1 MYTFVPKWPSL
12 RIKQVLYSIVTV
24 LLTFLFLG
32 RIPFYKI
39 FNSSYNA
46 MLINGKNDDISA
58 IVNTAIN
65 EYNALMYI
73 VGAVVL
79 SAALCWFLVR
89 FLGWGAK
96 KYSDYVGNDLSGSDQ
111 LSASEQVSC
120 PTWYPKTKKTQW
132 MTGIGLTVAIGVLG
146 LFFRFG
152 GAFSYTNSI
161 NWESA
166 ARFLEEA
173 KYVSGMDTGAV
184 YVENKPDYLDKL
196 VEDYELKI
204 YSDQEAFY
212 DAIDAVYIVV
222 EPKYQFQAI
231 MNALK
236 HKKHVLVEFPILVTD
251 EQLQEIT
258 DLADANGCIFMEGL
272 KTAYTPAFGKLIAL
286 AKSGI
291 IGNILSV
298 DANFT
303 QILGKQLAE
312 QIRLVDGGSVN
323 ALASYPFLAFVK
335 FLGLEYKD
343 IQFFSRND
351 DKGLDMFT
359 KILVS
364 YENAVATSNVA
375 ISGKSEGDMI
385 ISGDKGYIYV
395 PAPWWKTEYFE
406 VRFEDLNMNR
416 KYFYKFDGEG
426 LRYEISEF
434 IQCILNKK
442 NSILLTI
449 EEIRA
454 ITKMINQFNVANKV
468 TF

>member
-1 MYTFVPKWPSL
+1 MKKVITYGTYDLFHEGHYNLLKNAKALGDYLIVGVTSGDFDKNRGKLNVRDSL
-12 RIKQVLYSIVTV
+12 MTRIKNVEETGFADEIIIEEYFGQ
-24 LLTFLFLG
+24 
-32 RIPFYKI
+32 KI
-39 FNSSYNA
+39 
-46 MLINGKNDDISA
+46 DDIKKYDVDIFTVGSDWKGHFDYL
-58 IVNTAIN
+58 N
-65 EYNALMYI
+65 EYCEVIYLDRTKGIYSTEIRNTNTI
-73 VGAVVL
+73 K
-79 SAALCWFLVR
+79 
-89 FLGWGAK
+89 LGCHG
-96 KYSDYVGNDLSGSDQ
+96 VEQ
-111 LSASEQVSC
+111 L
-120 PTWYPKTKKTQW
+120 T
-132 MTGIGLTVAIGVLG
+132 
-146 LFFRFG
+146 
-152 GAFSYTNSI
+152 
-161 NWESA
+161 

-196 VEDYELKI
+196 VEDYELKV
-204 YSDQEAFY
+204 YPDQETFY

-335 FLGLEYKD
+335 FLGLDYKD

>member
-1 MYTFVPKWPSL
+1 MKKVITYGTYDLFHEGHYNLLKNAKALGDYLIVGVTSGDFDKNRGKLNVRDSL
-12 RIKQVLYSIVTV
+12 MTRIKHVEETGFADEIIIEEYFGQ
-24 LLTFLFLG
+24 
-32 RIPFYKI
+32 KI
-39 FNSSYNA
+39 
-46 MLINGKNDDISA
+46 DDIKKYDVDIFTVGSDWKGHFDYL
-58 IVNTAIN
+58 N
-65 EYNALMYI
+65 EYCEVIYLDRTKGISSTEIRNTNTI
-73 VGAVVL
+73 K
-79 SAALCWFLVR
+79 
-89 FLGWGAK
+89 LGCHG
-96 KYSDYVGNDLSGSDQ
+96 V
-111 LSASEQVSC
+111 EQV
-120 PTWYPKTKKTQW
+120 T
-132 MTGIGLTVAIGVLG
+132 
-146 LFFRFG
+146 
-152 GAFSYTNSI
+152 
-161 NWESA
+161 

-196 VEDYELKI
+196 VEDYELKV
-204 YSDQEAFY
+204 YPDQEAFY
-212 DAIDAVYIVV
+212 GTIDAVYIVV

-335 FLGLEYKD
+335 FLGLDYKD

-351 DKGLDMFT
+351 DQGLDMFT

>member
-1 MYTFVPKWPSL
+1 MKKVITYGTYDLFHEGHYNLLKNAKALGDYLIVGVTSGDFDKNRGKLNVRDSL
-12 RIKQVLYSIVTV
+12 MTRIKNVEETGFADEIIIEEYFGQ
-24 LLTFLFLG
+24 
-32 RIPFYKI
+32 KI
-39 FNSSYNA
+39 
-46 MLINGKNDDISA
+46 DDIKKYDVDIFTVGSDWKGHFDYL
-58 IVNTAIN
+58 N
-65 EYNALMYI
+65 EYCEVIYLDRTKGISSTEIRNTNTI
-73 VGAVVL
+73 K
-79 SAALCWFLVR
+79 
-89 FLGWGAK
+89 LGCHG
-96 KYSDYVGNDLSGSDQ
+96 V
-111 LSASEQVSC
+111 EQV
-120 PTWYPKTKKTQW
+120 T
-132 MTGIGLTVAIGVLG
+132 
-146 LFFRFG
+146 
-152 GAFSYTNSI
+152 
-161 NWESA
+161 

-196 VEDYELKI
+196 IEDYELKV
-204 YSDQEAFY
+204 YPDQEAFY

-258 DLADANGCIFMEGL
+258 DLADDNGCIFMEGL

-335 FLGLEYKD
+335 FLGLDYKD
-343 IQFFSRND
+343 IQFFSHND

>member
-1 MYTFVPKWPSL
+1 MKKVITYGTYDLFHEGHYNLLKNAKALGDYLIVGVTSGDFDKNRGKLNVRDSL
-12 RIKQVLYSIVTV
+12 MTRIKHVEETGFADEIIIEEYFGQ
-24 LLTFLFLG
+24 
-32 RIPFYKI
+32 KI
-39 FNSSYNA
+39 
-46 MLINGKNDDISA
+46 DDIKKYDVDIFTVGSDWKGHFDYL
-58 IVNTAIN
+58 N
-65 EYNALMYI
+65 EYCEVIYLDRTKGISSTEIRNTNTI
-73 VGAVVL
+73 K
-79 SAALCWFLVR
+79 
-89 FLGWGAK
+89 LGCHG
-96 KYSDYVGNDLSGSDQ
+96 V
-111 LSASEQVSC
+111 EQV
-120 PTWYPKTKKTQW
+120 T
-132 MTGIGLTVAIGVLG
+132 
-146 LFFRFG
+146 
-152 GAFSYTNSI
+152 
-161 NWESA
+161 

-196 VEDYELKI
+196 VEDYELKV
-204 YSDQEAFY
+204 YPDQEGFY
-212 DAIDAVYIVV
+212 NTIDAVYIVV

-335 FLGLEYKD
+335 FLGLDYKD

-351 DKGLDMFT
+351 DQGLDMFT

>member
-1 MYTFVPKWPSL
+1 MKKVITYGTYDLFHEGHYNLLKNAKALGDYLIVGVTSGDFDKNRGKLNVRDSL
-12 RIKQVLYSIVTV
+12 MTRIKHVEETGFADEIIIEEYFGQ
-24 LLTFLFLG
+24 
-32 RIPFYKI
+32 KI
-39 FNSSYNA
+39 
-46 MLINGKNDDISA
+46 DDIKKYDVDIFTVGSDWKGHFDYL
-58 IVNTAIN
+58 N
-65 EYNALMYI
+65 EYCEVIYLDRTKGISSTEIRNTNTI
-73 VGAVVL
+73 K
-79 SAALCWFLVR
+79 
-89 FLGWGAK
+89 LGCHG
-96 KYSDYVGNDLSGSDQ
+96 V
-111 LSASEQVSC
+111 EQV
-120 PTWYPKTKKTQW
+120 T
-132 MTGIGLTVAIGVLG
+132 
-146 LFFRFG
+146 
-152 GAFSYTNSI
+152 
-161 NWESA
+161 

-184 YVENKPDYLDKL
+184 YVKNKPDYLDKL

-204 YSDQEAFY
+204 YPDQEAFY
-212 DAIDAVYIVV
+212 NAIDAVYIVV

-258 DLADANGCIFMEGL
+258 DLADVNGCIFMEGL
-272 KTAYTPAFGKLIAL
+272 KTAYTPAFSKLIAL

-335 FLGLEYKD
+335 FLGLDYKD

>member
-1 MYTFVPKWPSL
+1 MKKVITYGTYDLFHEGHYNLLKNAKALGDYLIVGVTSGDFDKNRGKLNVRDSL
-12 RIKQVLYSIVTV
+12 MTRIKHVEETGFADEIIIEEYFGQ
-24 LLTFLFLG
+24 
-32 RIPFYKI
+32 KI
-39 FNSSYNA
+39 
-46 MLINGKNDDISA
+46 DDIKKYDVDIFTVGSDWKGHFDYL
-58 IVNTAIN
+58 N
-65 EYNALMYI
+65 EYCEVIYLDRTKGISSTEIRNTNTI
-73 VGAVVL
+73 K
-79 SAALCWFLVR
+79 
-89 FLGWGAK
+89 LGCHG
-96 KYSDYVGNDLSGSDQ
+96 V
-111 LSASEQVSC
+111 EQV
-120 PTWYPKTKKTQW
+120 T
-132 MTGIGLTVAIGVLG
+132 
-146 LFFRFG
+146 
-152 GAFSYTNSI
+152 
-161 NWESA
+161 
-166 ARFLEEA
+166 ARFLDEA

-184 YVENKPDYLDKL
+184 YVENKADYLDKL

-258 DLADANGCIFMEGL
+258 DLADDNGCIFMEGL

-335 FLGLEYKD
+335 FLGLDYKD

>member
-1 MYTFVPKWPSL
+1 MKKVITYGTYDLFHEGHYNLLKNAKALGDYLIVGVTSGDFDKNRGKLNVRDSL
-12 RIKQVLYSIVTV
+12 MTRIKNVEETGFADEIIIEEYFGQ
-24 LLTFLFLG
+24 
-32 RIPFYKI
+32 KI
-39 FNSSYNA
+39 
-46 MLINGKNDDISA
+46 DDIKKYDVDIFTVGSDWKGHFDYL
-58 IVNTAIN
+58 N
-65 EYNALMYI
+65 EYCEVIYLDRTKGISSTEIRNTNTI
-73 VGAVVL
+73 K
-79 SAALCWFLVR
+79 
-89 FLGWGAK
+89 LGCHG
-96 KYSDYVGNDLSGSDQ
+96 V
-111 LSASEQVSC
+111 EQV
-120 PTWYPKTKKTQW
+120 T
-132 MTGIGLTVAIGVLG
+132 
-146 LFFRFG
+146 
-152 GAFSYTNSI
+152 
-161 NWESA
+161 

-196 VEDYELKI
+196 VEDYELKV
-204 YSDQEAFY
+204 YPDQEAFY

-335 FLGLEYKD
+335 FLGLDYKD

-351 DKGLDMFT
+351 DQGLDMFT
-359 KILVS
+359 KILDS

>member
-1 MYTFVPKWPSL
+1 MKKVITYGTYDLFHEGHYNLLKNAKALGDYLIVGVTSGDFDKNRGKLNVRDSL
-12 RIKQVLYSIVTV
+12 MTRIKHVEETGFADEIVIEEY
-24 LLTFLFLG
+24 FG
-32 RIPFYKI
+32 QKI
-39 FNSSYNA
+39 
-46 MLINGKNDDISA
+46 DDIKKYDVDIFTVGSDWKGHFDYL
-58 IVNTAIN
+58 N
-65 EYNALMYI
+65 EYCEVIYLDRTKGISSTEIRNTNTI
-73 VGAVVL
+73 K
-79 SAALCWFLVR
+79 
-89 FLGWGAK
+89 LGCHG
-96 KYSDYVGNDLSGSDQ
+96 V
-111 LSASEQVSC
+111 EQV
-120 PTWYPKTKKTQW
+120 T
-132 MTGIGLTVAIGVLG
+132 
-146 LFFRFG
+146 
-152 GAFSYTNSI
+152 
-161 NWESA
+161 

-184 YVENKPDYLDKL
+184 YVENKLDYLDKL

-204 YSDQEAFY
+204 YPDQEAFY

-258 DLADANGCIFMEGL
+258 DLADVNGCIFMEGL

-335 FLGLEYKD
+335 FLGLDYKD

-385 ISGDKGYIYV
+385 VSGDKGYIYV

>member
-1 MYTFVPKWPSL
+1 MKKVITYGTYDLFHEGHYNLLKNAKALGDYLIVGVTSGDFDKNRGKLNVRDSL
-12 RIKQVLYSIVTV
+12 MTRIKNVEETGFADEIIIEEYFGQ
-24 LLTFLFLG
+24 
-32 RIPFYKI
+32 KI
-39 FNSSYNA
+39 
-46 MLINGKNDDISA
+46 DDIKKYDVDIFTVGSDWKGHFDYL
-58 IVNTAIN
+58 N
-65 EYNALMYI
+65 EYCEVIYLDRTKGISSTEIRNTNTI
-73 VGAVVL
+73 K
-79 SAALCWFLVR
+79 
-89 FLGWGAK
+89 LGCHG
-96 KYSDYVGNDLSGSDQ
+96 V
-111 LSASEQVSC
+111 EQV
-120 PTWYPKTKKTQW
+120 T
-132 MTGIGLTVAIGVLG
+132 
-146 LFFRFG
+146 
-152 GAFSYTNSI
+152 
-161 NWESA
+161 

-196 VEDYELKI
+196 VEDYELKV
-204 YSDQEAFY
+204 YPDQEAFY

-303 QILGKQLAE
+303 QILCKQLAE

-335 FLGLEYKD
+335 FLGLDYKD

-351 DKGLDMFT
+351 DQGLDMFT

>member
-1 MYTFVPKWPSL
+1 MKKVITYGTYDLFHEGHYNLLKNAKALGDYLIVGVTSGDFDKNRGKLNVRDSL
-12 RIKQVLYSIVTV
+12 MTRIKNVEETGFADEIIIEEYFGQ
-24 LLTFLFLG
+24 
-32 RIPFYKI
+32 KI
-39 FNSSYNA
+39 
-46 MLINGKNDDISA
+46 DDIKKYDVDIFTVGSDWKGHFDYL
-58 IVNTAIN
+58 N
-65 EYNALMYI
+65 EYCEVIYLDRTKGISSTEIRNTNTI
-73 VGAVVL
+73 K
-79 SAALCWFLVR
+79 
-89 FLGWGAK
+89 LGCHG
-96 KYSDYVGNDLSGSDQ
+96 V
-111 LSASEQVSC
+111 EQV
-120 PTWYPKTKKTQW
+120 T
-132 MTGIGLTVAIGVLG
+132 
-146 LFFRFG
+146 
-152 GAFSYTNSI
+152 
-161 NWESA
+161 

-196 VEDYELKI
+196 VEDYELKV
-204 YSDQEAFY
+204 YPDQEAFY

-298 DANFT
+298 NANFT

-335 FLGLEYKD
+335 FLGLDYKD
-343 IQFFSRND
+343 IQFFSHND

>member
-1 MYTFVPKWPSL
+1 MKKVITYGTYDLFHEGHYNLLKNAKALGDYLIVGVTSGDFDKNRGKLNVRDSL
-12 RIKQVLYSIVTV
+12 MTRIKHVEETGFADEIIIEEYFGQ
-24 LLTFLFLG
+24 
-32 RIPFYKI
+32 KI
-39 FNSSYNA
+39 
-46 MLINGKNDDISA
+46 DDIKKYDVDIFTVGSDWKGHFDYL
-58 IVNTAIN
+58 N
-65 EYNALMYI
+65 EYCEVIYLDRTKGISSTEIRNTNTI
-73 VGAVVL
+73 K
-79 SAALCWFLVR
+79 
-89 FLGWGAK
+89 LGCHG
-96 KYSDYVGNDLSGSDQ
+96 V
-111 LSASEQVSC
+111 EQV
-120 PTWYPKTKKTQW
+120 T
-132 MTGIGLTVAIGVLG
+132 
-146 LFFRFG
+146 
-152 GAFSYTNSI
+152 
-161 NWESA
+161 
-166 ARFLEEA
+166 ARFLDEA

-204 YSDQEAFY
+204 YPDQEAFY

-335 FLGLEYKD
+335 FLGLDYKD

-351 DKGLDMFT
+351 DQGLDMFT

-385 ISGDKGYIYV
+385 ISGDIGYIYV

>member
-1 MYTFVPKWPSL
+1 MKKVITYGTYDLFHEGHYNLLKNAKALGDYLIVGVTSGDFDKNRGKLNVRDSL
-12 RIKQVLYSIVTV
+12 MTRIKHVEETGFADEIIIEEYFGQ
-24 LLTFLFLG
+24 
-32 RIPFYKI
+32 KI
-39 FNSSYNA
+39 
-46 MLINGKNDDISA
+46 DDIKKYDVDIFTVGSDWKGHFDYL
-58 IVNTAIN
+58 N
-65 EYNALMYI
+65 EYCEVIYLDRTKGISSTEIRNTNTI
-73 VGAVVL
+73 K
-79 SAALCWFLVR
+79 
-89 FLGWGAK
+89 LGCHG
-96 KYSDYVGNDLSGSDQ
+96 V
-111 LSASEQVSC
+111 EQV
-120 PTWYPKTKKTQW
+120 T
-132 MTGIGLTVAIGVLG
+132 
-146 LFFRFG
+146 
-152 GAFSYTNSI
+152 
-161 NWESA
+161 

-196 VEDYELKI
+196 IEDYELKV
-204 YSDQEAFY
+204 YPDQEAFY

-258 DLADANGCIFMEGL
+258 DLADVNGCIFMEGL

-335 FLGLEYKD
+335 FLGLDYKD

>member
-1 MYTFVPKWPSL
+1 MKKVITYGTYDLFHEGHYNLLKNAKALGDYLIVGVTSGDFDKNRGKLNVRDSL
-12 RIKQVLYSIVTV
+12 MTRIKHVEETGFADEIIIEEYFGQ
-24 LLTFLFLG
+24 
-32 RIPFYKI
+32 KI
-39 FNSSYNA
+39 
-46 MLINGKNDDISA
+46 DDIKKYDVDIFTVGSDWKGHFEYL
-58 IVNTAIN
+58 N
-65 EYNALMYI
+65 EYCGVIYLDRTKGISSTEIRNTNTI
-73 VGAVVL
+73 K
-79 SAALCWFLVR
+79 
-89 FLGWGAK
+89 LGCHG
-96 KYSDYVGNDLSGSDQ
+96 V
-111 LSASEQVSC
+111 EQV
-120 PTWYPKTKKTQW
+120 T
-132 MTGIGLTVAIGVLG
+132 
-146 LFFRFG
+146 
-152 GAFSYTNSI
+152 
-161 NWESA
+161 
-166 ARFLEEA
+166 ARFLDEA

-204 YSDQEAFY
+204 YPDQEAFY

-258 DLADANGCIFMEGL
+258 DLADDNGCIFMEGL

-335 FLGLEYKD
+335 FLGLDYKD

>member
-1 MYTFVPKWPSL
+1 MKKVITYGTYDLFHEGHYNLLKNAKALGDYLIVGVTSGDFDKNRGKLNVRDSL
-12 RIKQVLYSIVTV
+12 MTRIKHVEETGFADEIIIEEYFGQ
-24 LLTFLFLG
+24 
-32 RIPFYKI
+32 KI
-39 FNSSYNA
+39 
-46 MLINGKNDDISA
+46 DDIKKYDVDIFTVGSDWKGHFDYL
-58 IVNTAIN
+58 N
-65 EYNALMYI
+65 EYCEVIYLDRTKGISSTEIRNTNTI
-73 VGAVVL
+73 K
-79 SAALCWFLVR
+79 
-89 FLGWGAK
+89 LGCHG
-96 KYSDYVGNDLSGSDQ
+96 V
-111 LSASEQVSC
+111 EQV
-120 PTWYPKTKKTQW
+120 T
-132 MTGIGLTVAIGVLG
+132 
-146 LFFRFG
+146 
-152 GAFSYTNSI
+152 
-161 NWESA
+161 
-166 ARFLEEA
+166 ARFLDEA

-204 YSDQEAFY
+204 YPDQEAFY

-335 FLGLEYKD
+335 FLGLDYKD

-351 DKGLDMFT
+351 DQGLDMFT

>member
-1 MYTFVPKWPSL
+1 MKKVITYGTYDLFHEGHYNLLKNAKALGDYLIVGVTSGDFDKNRGKLNVRDSL
-12 RIKQVLYSIVTV
+12 MTRIKHVEETGFADEIIIEEYFGQ
-24 LLTFLFLG
+24 
-32 RIPFYKI
+32 KI
-39 FNSSYNA
+39 
-46 MLINGKNDDISA
+46 DDIKKYDVDIFTVGSDWKGHFDYL
-58 IVNTAIN
+58 N
-65 EYNALMYI
+65 EYCEVIYLDRTKGISSTEIRNTNTI
-73 VGAVVL
+73 K
-79 SAALCWFLVR
+79 
-89 FLGWGAK
+89 LGCHG
-96 KYSDYVGNDLSGSDQ
+96 V
-111 LSASEQVSC
+111 EQV
-120 PTWYPKTKKTQW
+120 T
-132 MTGIGLTVAIGVLG
+132 
-146 LFFRFG
+146 
-152 GAFSYTNSI
+152 
-161 NWESA
+161 

-184 YVENKPDYLDKL
+184 YVENKPDYLDKF
-196 VEDYELKI
+196 VEDYELKV
-204 YSDQEAFY
+204 YPDQEAFY

>member
-1 MYTFVPKWPSL
+1 MKKVITYGTYDLFHEGHYNLLKNAKALGDYLIVGVTSGDFDKNRGKLNVRDSL
-12 RIKQVLYSIVTV
+12 MTRIKHVEETGFADEIIIEEYFGQ
-24 LLTFLFLG
+24 
-32 RIPFYKI
+32 KI
-39 FNSSYNA
+39 
-46 MLINGKNDDISA
+46 DDIKKYDVDIFTVGSDWKGHFDYL
-58 IVNTAIN
+58 N
-65 EYNALMYI
+65 EYCEVIYLDRTKGISSTEIRNTNTI
-73 VGAVVL
+73 K
-79 SAALCWFLVR
+79 
-89 FLGWGAK
+89 LGCHG
-96 KYSDYVGNDLSGSDQ
+96 V
-111 LSASEQVSC
+111 EQV
-120 PTWYPKTKKTQW
+120 T
-132 MTGIGLTVAIGVLG
+132 
-146 LFFRFG
+146 
-152 GAFSYTNSI
+152 
-161 NWESA
+161 

-184 YVENKPDYLDKL
+184 YVKNKPDYLDKL

-204 YSDQEAFY
+204 YPDQEAFY
-212 DAIDAVYIVV
+212 NAIDAVYIVV

-258 DLADANGCIFMEGL
+258 DLADVNGCIFMEGL

-335 FLGLEYKD
+335 FLGLDYKD

-449 EEIRA
+449 DEIRA

>member
-1 MYTFVPKWPSL
+1 MKKVITYGTYDLFHEGHYNLLKNAKALGDYLIVGVTSGDFDKNRGKLNVRDSL
-12 RIKQVLYSIVTV
+12 MTRIKNVEETGFADEIIIEEYFGQ
-24 LLTFLFLG
+24 
-32 RIPFYKI
+32 KI
-39 FNSSYNA
+39 
-46 MLINGKNDDISA
+46 DDIKKYDIDIFTVGSDWKGHFDYL
-58 IVNTAIN
+58 N
-65 EYNALMYI
+65 EYCEVIYLDRTKGISSTEIRNTNTI
-73 VGAVVL
+73 K
-79 SAALCWFLVR
+79 
-89 FLGWGAK
+89 LGCHG
-96 KYSDYVGNDLSGSDQ
+96 V
-111 LSASEQVSC
+111 EQV
-120 PTWYPKTKKTQW
+120 T
-132 MTGIGLTVAIGVLG
+132 
-146 LFFRFG
+146 
-152 GAFSYTNSI
+152 
-161 NWESA
+161 

-196 VEDYELKI
+196 VEDYELKV
-204 YSDQEAFY
+204 YPDQEAFY

-335 FLGLEYKD
+335 FLGLDYKD

-351 DKGLDMFT
+351 DQGLDMFT

>member
-1 MYTFVPKWPSL
+1 MKKVITYGTYDLFHEGHYNLLKNAKALGDYLIVGVTSGDFDKNRGKLNVRDSL
-12 RIKQVLYSIVTV
+12 MTRIKHVEETGFADEIIIEEYFGQ
-24 LLTFLFLG
+24 
-32 RIPFYKI
+32 KI
-39 FNSSYNA
+39 
-46 MLINGKNDDISA
+46 DDIKKYDVDIFTVGSDWKGHFDYL
-58 IVNTAIN
+58 N
-65 EYNALMYI
+65 EYCEVIYLDRTKGISSTEIRNTNTI
-73 VGAVVL
+73 K
-79 SAALCWFLVR
+79 
-89 FLGWGAK
+89 LGCHG
-96 KYSDYVGNDLSGSDQ
+96 V
-111 LSASEQVSC
+111 EQV
-120 PTWYPKTKKTQW
+120 T
-132 MTGIGLTVAIGVLG
+132 
-146 LFFRFG
+146 
-152 GAFSYTNSI
+152 
-161 NWESA
+161 

-184 YVENKPDYLDKL
+184 YVKNKPDYLDKL

-204 YSDQEAFY
+204 YPDQEAFY
-212 DAIDAVYIVV
+212 NAIDAVYIVV

-258 DLADANGCIFMEGL
+258 DLADVNGCIFMEGL

-335 FLGLEYKD
+335 FLGLDYKD

>member
-1 MYTFVPKWPSL
+1 MKKVITYGTYDLFHEGHYNLLKNAKALGDYLIVGVTSGDFDKNRGKLNVRDSL
-12 RIKQVLYSIVTV
+12 MTRIKHVEETGFADEIIIEEYFGQ
-24 LLTFLFLG
+24 
-32 RIPFYKI
+32 KI
-39 FNSSYNA
+39 
-46 MLINGKNDDISA
+46 DDIKKYDVDIFTVGSDWKGHFDYL
-58 IVNTAIN
+58 N
-65 EYNALMYI
+65 EYCEVIYLDRTKGISSTEIRNTNTI
-73 VGAVVL
+73 K
-79 SAALCWFLVR
+79 
-89 FLGWGAK
+89 LGCHG
-96 KYSDYVGNDLSGSDQ
+96 V
-111 LSASEQVSC
+111 EQV
-120 PTWYPKTKKTQW
+120 T
-132 MTGIGLTVAIGVLG
+132 
-146 LFFRFG
+146 
-152 GAFSYTNSI
+152 
-161 NWESA
+161 

-196 VEDYELKI
+196 VEDYELKV
-204 YSDQEAFY
+204 YPDQEAFY

-335 FLGLEYKD
+335 FLGLDYKD

-351 DKGLDMFT
+351 DQGLDMFT

>member
-1 MYTFVPKWPSL
+1 MKKVITYGTYDLFHEGHYNLLKNAKALGDYLIVGVTSGDFDKNRGKLNVRDSL
-12 RIKQVLYSIVTV
+12 MTRIKHVEETGFADEIVIEEY
-24 LLTFLFLG
+24 FG
-32 RIPFYKI
+32 QKI
-39 FNSSYNA
+39 
-46 MLINGKNDDISA
+46 DDIKKYDVDIFTVGSDWKGHFDYL
-58 IVNTAIN
+58 N
-65 EYNALMYI
+65 EYCEVIYLDRTKGISSTEIRNTNTI
-73 VGAVVL
+73 K
-79 SAALCWFLVR
+79 
-89 FLGWGAK
+89 LGCHG
-96 KYSDYVGNDLSGSDQ
+96 V
-111 LSASEQVSC
+111 EQV
-120 PTWYPKTKKTQW
+120 T
-132 MTGIGLTVAIGVLG
+132 
-146 LFFRFG
+146 
-152 GAFSYTNSI
+152 
-161 NWESA
+161 

-184 YVENKPDYLDKL
+184 YVKNKPDYLDKL

-204 YSDQEAFY
+204 YPDQEAFY

-258 DLADANGCIFMEGL
+258 DLADVNGCIFMEGL

-335 FLGLEYKD
+335 FLGLDYKD

>member
-1 MYTFVPKWPSL
+1 MKKVITYGTYDLFHEGHYNLLKNAKALGDYLIVGVTSGDFDKNRGKLNVRDSL
-12 RIKQVLYSIVTV
+12 MTRIKNVEETGFADEIIIEEYFGQ
-24 LLTFLFLG
+24 
-32 RIPFYKI
+32 KI
-39 FNSSYNA
+39 
-46 MLINGKNDDISA
+46 DDIKKYDVDIFTVGSDWKGHFDYL
-58 IVNTAIN
+58 N
-65 EYNALMYI
+65 EYCEVIYLDRTKGISSTEIRNTNTI
-73 VGAVVL
+73 K
-79 SAALCWFLVR
+79 
-89 FLGWGAK
+89 LGCHG
-96 KYSDYVGNDLSGSDQ
+96 V
-111 LSASEQVSC
+111 EQV
-120 PTWYPKTKKTQW
+120 T
-132 MTGIGLTVAIGVLG
+132 
-146 LFFRFG
+146 
-152 GAFSYTNSI
+152 
-161 NWESA
+161 
-166 ARFLEEA
+166 ARFLDEA

-184 YVENKPDYLDKL
+184 YVENKPDYLDKF

-204 YSDQEAFY
+204 YPDQEAFY
-212 DAIDAVYIVV
+212 NAIDAVYIVV

-258 DLADANGCIFMEGL
+258 DLADVNGCIFMEGL

-335 FLGLEYKD
+335 FLGLDYKD

>member
-1 MYTFVPKWPSL
+1 MKKVITYGTYDLFHEGHYNLLKNAKALGDYLIVGVTSGDFDKNRGKLNVRDSL
-12 RIKQVLYSIVTV
+12 MTRIKHVEETGFADEIIIEEYFGQ
-24 LLTFLFLG
+24 
-32 RIPFYKI
+32 KI
-39 FNSSYNA
+39 
-46 MLINGKNDDISA
+46 DDIKKYDVDIFTVGSDWKGHFDYL
-58 IVNTAIN
+58 N
-65 EYNALMYI
+65 EYCEVIYLDRTKGISSTEIRNTNTI
-73 VGAVVL
+73 K
-79 SAALCWFLVR
+79 
-89 FLGWGAK
+89 LGCHG
-96 KYSDYVGNDLSGSDQ
+96 V
-111 LSASEQVSC
+111 EQV
-120 PTWYPKTKKTQW
+120 T
-132 MTGIGLTVAIGVLG
+132 
-146 LFFRFG
+146 
-152 GAFSYTNSI
+152 
-161 NWESA
+161 

-204 YSDQEAFY
+204 YPDQETFY
-212 DAIDAVYIVV
+212 NAIDAVYIVV

-335 FLGLEYKD
+335 FLGLDYKD

>member
-1 MYTFVPKWPSL
+1 MKKVITYGTYDLFHEGHYNLLKNAKALGDYLIVGVTSGDFDKNRGKLNVRDSL
-12 RIKQVLYSIVTV
+12 MTRIKHVEETGFADEIIIEEYFGQ
-24 LLTFLFLG
+24 
-32 RIPFYKI
+32 KI
-39 FNSSYNA
+39 
-46 MLINGKNDDISA
+46 DDIKKYDVDIFTVGSDWKGHFDYL
-58 IVNTAIN
+58 N
-65 EYNALMYI
+65 EYCEVIYLDRTKGISSTEIRNTNTI
-73 VGAVVL
+73 K
-79 SAALCWFLVR
+79 
-89 FLGWGAK
+89 LGCHG
-96 KYSDYVGNDLSGSDQ
+96 V
-111 LSASEQVSC
+111 EQV
-120 PTWYPKTKKTQW
+120 T
-132 MTGIGLTVAIGVLG
+132 
-146 LFFRFG
+146 
-152 GAFSYTNSI
+152 
-161 NWESA
+161 

-184 YVENKPDYLDKL
+184 YVENKPDYLDKF
-196 VEDYELKI
+196 VEDYELKV
-204 YSDQEAFY
+204 YPDQEAFY

-258 DLADANGCIFMEGL
+258 DLADANGCIFIEGL

-335 FLGLEYKD
+335 FLGLDYKD

>member
-1 MYTFVPKWPSL
+1 MKKVITYGTYDLFHEGHYNLLKNAKALGDYLIVGVTSGDFDKNRGKLNVRDSL
-12 RIKQVLYSIVTV
+12 MTRIKHVEETGFADEIIIEEYFGQ
-24 LLTFLFLG
+24 
-32 RIPFYKI
+32 KI
-39 FNSSYNA
+39 
-46 MLINGKNDDISA
+46 DDIKKYDVDIFTVGSDWKGHFDYL
-58 IVNTAIN
+58 N
-65 EYNALMYI
+65 EYCEVIYLDRTKGISSTEIRNTNTI
-73 VGAVVL
+73 K
-79 SAALCWFLVR
+79 
-89 FLGWGAK
+89 LGCHG
-96 KYSDYVGNDLSGSDQ
+96 V
-111 LSASEQVSC
+111 EQV
-120 PTWYPKTKKTQW
+120 T
-132 MTGIGLTVAIGVLG
+132 
-146 LFFRFG
+146 
-152 GAFSYTNSI
+152 
-161 NWESA
+161 

-196 VEDYELKI
+196 VEDYELKV
-204 YSDQEAFY
+204 YPDQETFY

-258 DLADANGCIFMEGL
+258 DLADDNGCIFMEGL

-335 FLGLEYKD
+335 FLGLDYKD

>member
-1 MYTFVPKWPSL
+1 MKKVITYGTYDLFHEGHYNLLKNAKALGDYLIVGVTSGDFDKNRGKLNVRDSL
-12 RIKQVLYSIVTV
+12 MTRIKNVEETGFADEIIIEEYFGQ
-24 LLTFLFLG
+24 
-32 RIPFYKI
+32 KI
-39 FNSSYNA
+39 
-46 MLINGKNDDISA
+46 DDIKKYDVDIFTVGSDWKGHFDYL
-58 IVNTAIN
+58 N
-65 EYNALMYI
+65 EYCEVIYLDRTKGISSTEIRNTNTI
-73 VGAVVL
+73 K
-79 SAALCWFLVR
+79 
-89 FLGWGAK
+89 LGCHG
-96 KYSDYVGNDLSGSDQ
+96 V
-111 LSASEQVSC
+111 EQV
-120 PTWYPKTKKTQW
+120 T
-132 MTGIGLTVAIGVLG
+132 
-146 LFFRFG
+146 
-152 GAFSYTNSI
+152 
-161 NWESA
+161 

-196 VEDYELKI
+196 VEDYELKV
-204 YSDQEAFY
+204 YPDQEAFY

-258 DLADANGCIFMEGL
+258 DLADGNGCIFIEGL

-335 FLGLEYKD
+335 FLGLDYKD

-351 DKGLDMFT
+351 DQGLDMFT

>member
-1 MYTFVPKWPSL
+1 MKKVITYGTYDLFHEGHYNLLKNAKALGDYLIVGVTSGDFDKNRGKLNVRDSL
-12 RIKQVLYSIVTV
+12 MTRIKHVEETGFADEIIIEEYFGQ
-24 LLTFLFLG
+24 
-32 RIPFYKI
+32 KI
-39 FNSSYNA
+39 
-46 MLINGKNDDISA
+46 DDIKKYDVDIFTVGSDWKGHFDYL
-58 IVNTAIN
+58 N
-65 EYNALMYI
+65 EYCEVIYLDRTKGISSTEIRNTNTI
-73 VGAVVL
+73 K
-79 SAALCWFLVR
+79 
-89 FLGWGAK
+89 LGCHG
-96 KYSDYVGNDLSGSDQ
+96 V
-111 LSASEQVSC
+111 EQV
-120 PTWYPKTKKTQW
+120 T
-132 MTGIGLTVAIGVLG
+132 
-146 LFFRFG
+146 
-152 GAFSYTNSI
+152 
-161 NWESA
+161 

-184 YVENKPDYLDKL
+184 YVENKPDYLDKF
-196 VEDYELKI
+196 VEDYELKV
-204 YSDQEAFY
+204 YPDQEAFY

-298 DANFT
+298 DTNFT

-335 FLGLEYKD
+335 FLGLDYKD

>member
-1 MYTFVPKWPSL
+1 MKKVITYGTYDLFHEGHYNLLKNAKALGDYLIVGVTSGDFDKNRGKLNVRDSL
-12 RIKQVLYSIVTV
+12 MTRIKNVEETGFADEIIIEEYFGQ
-24 LLTFLFLG
+24 
-32 RIPFYKI
+32 KI
-39 FNSSYNA
+39 
-46 MLINGKNDDISA
+46 DDIKKYDVDIFTVGSDWKGHFDYL
-58 IVNTAIN
+58 N
-65 EYNALMYI
+65 EYCEVIYLDRTKGISSTEIRNTNTI
-73 VGAVVL
+73 K
-79 SAALCWFLVR
+79 
-89 FLGWGAK
+89 LGCHG
-96 KYSDYVGNDLSGSDQ
+96 V
-111 LSASEQVSC
+111 EQV
-120 PTWYPKTKKTQW
+120 T
-132 MTGIGLTVAIGVLG
+132 
-146 LFFRFG
+146 
-152 GAFSYTNSI
+152 
-161 NWESA
+161 

-196 VEDYELKI
+196 VEDYELKV
-204 YSDQEAFY
+204 YPDQEAFY

-291 IGNILSV
+291 ISNILSV

-335 FLGLEYKD
+335 FLGLDYKD

-351 DKGLDMFT
+351 DQGLDMFT

>member
-1 MYTFVPKWPSL
+1 MRSRV
-12 RIKQVLYSIVTV
+12 
-24 LLTFLFLG
+24 
-32 RIPFYKI
+32 
-39 FNSSYNA
+39 
-46 MLINGKNDDISA
+46 
-58 IVNTAIN
+58 
-65 EYNALMYI
+65 
-73 VGAVVL
+73 
-79 SAALCWFLVR
+79 
-89 FLGWGAK
+89 
-96 KYSDYVGNDLSGSDQ
+96 
-111 LSASEQVSC
+111 
-120 PTWYPKTKKTQW
+120 YP
-132 MTGIGLTVAIGVLG
+132 
-146 LFFRFG
+146 
-152 GAFSYTNSI
+152 
-161 NWESA
+161 
-166 ARFLEEA
+166 
-173 KYVSGMDTGAV
+173 
-184 YVENKPDYLDKL
+184 
-196 VEDYELKI
+196 
-204 YSDQEAFY
+204 DQETFY
-212 DAIDAVYIVV
+212 DAIDSLYIVV

-323 ALASYPFLAFVK
+323 ALASYPFLAFFK
-335 FLGLEYKD
+335 FLVLEYKD

-351 DKGLDMFT
+351 DQGLDMFT

-406 VRFEDLNMNR
+406 VRFEDLNMHR

>member
-1 MYTFVPKWPSL
+1 MKKVITYGTYDLFHEGHYNLLKNAKALGDYLIVGVTSGDFDKNRGKLNVRDSL
-12 RIKQVLYSIVTV
+12 MTRIKNVEETGFADEIIIEEYFGQ
-24 LLTFLFLG
+24 
-32 RIPFYKI
+32 KI
-39 FNSSYNA
+39 
-46 MLINGKNDDISA
+46 DDIKKYDVDIFTVGSDWKGHFDYL
-58 IVNTAIN
+58 N
-65 EYNALMYI
+65 EYCEVIYLDRTKGISSTEIRNTNTI
-73 VGAVVL
+73 K
-79 SAALCWFLVR
+79 
-89 FLGWGAK
+89 LGCHG
-96 KYSDYVGNDLSGSDQ
+96 V
-111 LSASEQVSC
+111 EQV
-120 PTWYPKTKKTQW
+120 T
-132 MTGIGLTVAIGVLG
+132 
-146 LFFRFG
+146 
-152 GAFSYTNSI
+152 
-161 NWESA
+161 
-166 ARFLEEA
+166 ARFLDEA

-204 YSDQEAFY
+204 YPDQEAFY

-335 FLGLEYKD
+335 FLGLDYKD

-351 DKGLDMFT
+351 DQGLDMFT

>member
-1 MYTFVPKWPSL
+1 MKKVITYGTYDLFHEGHYNLLKNAKALGDYLIVGVTSGDFDKNRGKLNVRDSL
-12 RIKQVLYSIVTV
+12 MTRIKNVEETGFADEIIIEEYFGQ
-24 LLTFLFLG
+24 
-32 RIPFYKI
+32 KI
-39 FNSSYNA
+39 
-46 MLINGKNDDISA
+46 DDIKKYDVDIFTVGSDWKGHFDYL
-58 IVNTAIN
+58 N
-65 EYNALMYI
+65 EYCEVIYLDRTKGISSTEIRNTNTI
-73 VGAVVL
+73 K
-79 SAALCWFLVR
+79 
-89 FLGWGAK
+89 LGCHG
-96 KYSDYVGNDLSGSDQ
+96 V
-111 LSASEQVSC
+111 EQV
-120 PTWYPKTKKTQW
+120 T
-132 MTGIGLTVAIGVLG
+132 
-146 LFFRFG
+146 
-152 GAFSYTNSI
+152 
-161 NWESA
+161 

-196 VEDYELKI
+196 VEDYELKV
-204 YSDQEAFY
+204 YPDQETFY

-258 DLADANGCIFMEGL
+258 DLADVNGCIFMEGL

-335 FLGLEYKD
+335 FLGLDYKD

-468 TF
+468 IF